1 MEYLFFVSIGPCR
14 QSSLSKEA
22 ERDNGKVRVPK
33 RRGCCYRS
41 IANSFVIGVV
51 GAFVPFRSPADL
63 GDMGEKVI
71 DEGGMIRWP
80 SDEIHCFAECEGLN
94 DKCLENARKCR

>member
-1 MEYLFFVSIGPCR
+1 MTLLSFIYGMSFYFLVVCPSCSCGLSHCR

-22 ERDNGKVRVPK
+22 ERDNGKVRAPK

-41 IANSFVIGVV
+41 MADSFVIGVVV

-63 GDMGEKVI
+63 VI
-71 DEGGMIRWP
+71 DEGGMIR
-80 SDEIHCFAECEGLN
+80 
-94 DKCLENARKCR
+94 